1 MEQEDEMKVI
11 IIIIALIILSEVIKR
26 IRKNEWMA
34 AVVKKALG
42 IKSPSKIW
50 LDPGHGGCNEKQ
62 KS

>member
-1 MEQEDEMKVI
+1 MTVI
-11 IIIIALIILSEVIKR
+11 KILIALLVLSEIVKR
-26 IRKNEWMA
+26 ILKSERVQA
-34 AVVKKALG
+34 RIKKALG

>member
-1 MEQEDEMKVI
+1 MTVI
-11 IIIIALIILSEVIKR
+11 KILIALLVLSEVIKR

-42 IKSPSKIW
+42 IKSPSKASLY

>member
-1 MEQEDEMKVI
+1 MTVI
-11 IIIIALIILSEVIKR
+11 KILIALLVLSEVIKR

-42 IKSPSKIW
+42 TKRPSKIW

>member
-1 MEQEDEMKVI
+1 MTVI
-11 IIIIALIILSEVIKR
+11 KILIALLVLSEVIKR

-42 IKSPSKIW
+42 IVSPSKIY
-50 LDPGHGGCNEKQ
+50 LDPGHGGRNEKQ